1 MINAVCC
8 DPLGMCCAGRGI
20 STNLDRV
27 LLLPSYAMYIVQTKC
42 QVPMEIHSGG
52 RTVFCEGLN
61 LVDVP

>member
-1 MINAVCC
+1 MQVEEFQRIW
-8 DPLGMCCAGRGI
+8 
-20 STNLDRV
+20 TV
-27 LLLPSYAMYIVQTKC
+27 LLLPSYTMYIVQTKC